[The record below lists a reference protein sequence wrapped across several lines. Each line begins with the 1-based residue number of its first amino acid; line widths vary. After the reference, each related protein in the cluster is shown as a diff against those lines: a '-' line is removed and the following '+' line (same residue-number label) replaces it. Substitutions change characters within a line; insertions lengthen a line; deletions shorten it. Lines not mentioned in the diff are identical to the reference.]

1 MVDQRC
7 RSVQPVRYGSYQ
19 MGVAV
24 IPESSTV
31 LMIAGVYAL
40 VTGFGAGGT
49 AAPVNTSALATSTAT
64 TQAPAEPAPVTLASQ
79 ILPGPAALRPP
90 PPSCTASPRDT
101 TPSQGSDETITVHT
115 TRGAVVYLAVHYP
128 TATRPFTLVADSAGT
143 AVITFPINRSVPGTP
158 VKVDVSTNSGQV
170 CGTQFTPQ

>member
-1 MVDQRC
+1 VT
-7 RSVQPVRYGSYQ
+7 
-19 MGVAV
+19 V

-31 LMIAGVYAL
+31 LVIAGVCAL

-49 AAPVNTSALATSTAT
+49 AAPVNTSALATSAAA
-64 TQAPAEPAPVTLASQ
+64 TQALTELAPVTLAPRT
-79 ILPGPAALRPP
+79 LPGPASLRPP
-90 PPSCTASPRDT
+90 PPSCTASPRDA
-101 TPSQGSDETITVHT
+101 TPSQSSDETITVHT
-115 TRGAVVYLAVHYP
+115 TRGAVVYLVVHYP

-143 AVITFPINRSVPGTP
+143 AVITFPINRSVPGSP